1 MEWDTTGGASK
12 HLNININILK
22 RQLSYVMV
30 NESLYILSVLAG
42 LPEPAIFEI
51 SGSGSS
57 SRQIPAPT
65 PTPTP
70 SHSHRPKNRLRL
82 QPKRAAPATLR
93 VGLQIGKDPN

>member
-1 MEWDTTGGASK
+1 
-12 HLNININILK
+12 
-22 RQLSYVMV
+22 MV

-65 PTPTP
+65 PTPTSTP
-70 SHSHRPKNRLRL
+70 SHSHSHRPKNRLRL